1 MVFAAMD
8 TTSNSLARTLQCLVE
23 CPAVQQR
30 LRAELIEAFHGGEL
44 DYDTLMSLPYLSAV
58 CRETL
63 RL

>member
-8 TTSNSLARTLQCLVE
+8 TTSNSLARTLQCLAE

-30 LRAELIEAFHGGEL
+30 LRAELIETFHGGEL
-44 DYDTLMSLPYLSAV
+44 SYDTLMSLPYLSAV

>member
-8 TTSNSLARTLQCLVE
+8 TTSNSLARTFQCLAE
-23 CPAVQQR
+23 HPEVQQR
-30 LRAELIEAFHGGEL
+30 LRAEVIEAFHGGDL
-44 DYDTLMSLPYLSAV
+44 DYDALMSLPYLNAV

>member
-8 TTSNSLARTLQCLVE
+8 TTSNSLARTLQCLADR
-23 CPAVQQR
+23 PDVQQR
-30 LRAELIEAFHGGEL
+30 LRAEIIEAFHGGEL
-44 DYDTLMSLPYLSAV
+44 DYETLMNLPYLSAV